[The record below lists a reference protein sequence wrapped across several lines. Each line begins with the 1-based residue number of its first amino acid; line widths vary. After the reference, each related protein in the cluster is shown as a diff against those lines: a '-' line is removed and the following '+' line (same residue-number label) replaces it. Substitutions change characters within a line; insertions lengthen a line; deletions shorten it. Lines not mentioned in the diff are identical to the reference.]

1 MVQILLIL
9 NGICLA
15 SKQNI
20 RQKDDQKNHRT
31 NQKEENIFTSEI
43 QSNNLNL
50 LIYVLPPKL

>member
-20 RQKDDQKNHRT
+20 RQKDDQKKR
-31 NQKEENIFTSEI
+31 
-43 QSNNLNL
+43 
-50 LIYVLPPKL
+50 IYLCLYYK